1 MQCHRP
7 WSISA
12 WDDLLPL
19 VLVETFPGIFVPL
32 LPRQWNA
39 LAKEKSRTVGQYND
53 LANDAISVDTLS
65 KPSPNL
71 FNHDCST
78 LAWPRST
85 DRRWIKDHRKLVW
98 RSAIVLSSVRPVGEG
113 KGREGAAS
121 LKANRNCLPAMKL
134 GYSFLPSEQQKQ
146 H

>member
-85 DRRWIKDHRKLVW
+85 DRKLVW
-98 RSAIVLSSVRPVGEG
+98 RSAIVLSLSKEKGERG
-113 KGREGAAS
+113 GGLS
-121 LKANRNCLPAMKL
+121 QGQSQLPACNETRL
-134 GYSFLPSEQQKQ
+134 FLPALRTKTALNGFMQLDTS
-146 H
+146 